1 MKKSTI
7 LVLLLGLFLTAC
19 AQHNGAVV
27 IRTLPEGAEVVDLK
41 SGVVMGVTPLKYW
54 WRDDDSTREFVNIRA
69 HKEGYHD
76 KTNSFWVD
84 LRHKSRE
91 EALENAQPVDMI
103 MEKRQ

>member
-7 LVLLLGLFLTAC
+7 LMLLLSLFLTAC

-27 IRTLPEGAEVVDLK
+27 IRTQPEGAEIVDVK
-41 SGVVMGVTPLKYW
+41 SGVSLGVTPLTYW
-54 WRDDDSTREFVNIRA
+54 WRDDDSTQKFVNIRA
-69 HKEGYHD
+69 QKEGYRD

-84 LRHKSRE
+84 LRHKSRD

-103 MEKRQ
+103 MDQRQ